1 VRSRV
6 FRDFSIHTR
15 YEDLTDCDLYKRVKK
30 ELKYAESEKGGLDSD
45 MMEPIYATVRKRNS
59 PPRQQPMF
67 VPQVPLNIQPK
78 SQIECHR
85 LDMDQLTHVHDHNH
99 FQGGVGFQPVHGYDG
114 FRPTPARHFRQNTWG
129 SGYQGELCPEL
140 KEKQL
145 EVLENRYHGTVVANR
160 AATVIQRAWREYIL
174 KTKFHRMVDLAKSVE
189 NVSSKRLSL
198 LEPLPAF
205 DGEVEVNVDSGDVIL
220 NGLES
225 SEEELVMGMN
235 TLSHSPA
242 ARHINSRRMKRQNG
256 LVKRS
261 NSLKDHRRSGSWSG
275 FEPID
280 RPDEIP
286 CHCGGKPQRHSSG
299 DRRLENGGEC
309 ETYCSLKP
317 SNSWSEHSRINEV
330 SSEIRGRRPQTAA
343 DLQNMMNQAKDI
355 SLSPHK
361 TGLPPSPQA
370 SPVPPCPP
378 LRGEDFYPDQ
388 EPIYF
393 ARDSLYCSVRRPRR
407 LPPRPPQRTVSFLAA
422 EPVARPNAVPK
433 DLITSHQ
440 RPISV
445 SDSSLPH
452 PEGRNHLVV
461 NNQTENH
468 IRTTS
473 LGGPNFI
480 QHEISSHNRSFSSP
494 DPHPIYQSRQAQC
507 NMHQKR
513 SPLPPP
519 PYVPPPTIHRD
530 LNEPLPPP
538 PTEIV
543 IERPPC
549 DSVSS
554 IDSGF
559 RSSCSESTSSTEN
572 TSVPTSPCQPFME
585 LPEDPYS
592 YWVGSPNILT
602 SPDTAQF
609 YRSTVSQDCMYQ
621 NQLQV
626 HQANDQ
632 HGFCCENH
640 GPQLNLYDTY
650 QDVYEKL
657 NRHPMQNQTLYG
669 SHHQKQ
675 QMLEPSK
682 PKKSVRIQLP
692 SEERP
697 TEDEETLRRRQYRVG
712 LNMFNTNPKRGIE
725 YLAKKDF
732 VEYSPAAVA
741 KFLLGRKGLS
751 KKMVGEYICDL
762 QKPFNLAVLHS
773 FVVDMDFSGL
783 HLDIAL
789 RQLLAEVSI
798 PGEAQKIE
806 KLVEVFS
813 KRYIECNQM
822 FVSSFKAPDTIFIL
836 SYAMVLLNTDLHNK
850 SIKPE
855 RKMKPEDFVRNL
867 RGIDCG
873 SDIDVDM
880 VKGIYDRIKN
890 CEFKQGSDHVS
901 QVTKVQETILG
912 SKRPKLNASWR
923 RLVCFCRVSEVADMN
938 KKEKKDSHQRGL
950 FLFNDLLVVTKN
962 EKSKKKQL
970 HQHRYSLGLSDLKV
984 NMFRTQHFQFGVQ
997 LQERHTGRIA
1007 ATFACRS
1014 YNDQQRFVAD
1024 LQESIAEVEEMERAR
1039 LFINESSMC

>member
-1 VRSRV
+1 
-6 FRDFSIHTR
+6 
-15 YEDLTDCDLYKRVKK
+15 
-30 ELKYAESEKGGLDSD
+30 
-45 MMEPIYATVRKRNS
+45 
-59 PPRQQPMF
+59 
-67 VPQVPLNIQPK
+67 
-78 SQIECHR
+78 
-85 LDMDQLTHVHDHNH
+85 MDQFTYEQNH
-99 FQGGVGFQPVHGYDG
+99 FRTKVGFQPVHGYEG
-114 FRPTPARHFRQNTWG
+114 FRPMPARHFRQNTWG

-145 EVLENRYHGTVVANR
+145 EVLENRYRGTVVANR

-174 KTKFHRMVDLAKSVE
+174 KTKFSRMVDLAKSVE
-189 NVSSKRLSL
+189 NISSRRLSL

-205 DGEVEVNVDSGDVIL
+205 DGEVEVNVDSGDIIL

-225 SEEELVMGMN
+225 SEEELAMGMN
-235 TLSHSPA
+235 ELTHSPA

-261 NSLKDHRRSGSWSG
+261 NSLTDHRRSGSFSG

-280 RPDEIP
+280 RPDKIP
-286 CHCGGKPQRHSSG
+286 CHCGGKPQRRSSG
-299 DRRLENGGEC
+299 DRGPENGNEC
-309 ETYCSLKP
+309 ETYNSLKP
-317 SNSWSEHSRINEV
+317 SNSWSENTRFNEV
-330 SSEIRGRRPQTAA
+330 SSENTRGRRPQTAA

-361 TGLPPSPQA
+361 NCLPPSPQA

-378 LRGEDFYPDQ
+378 LRGEDFYPEQ
-388 EPIYF
+388 EPLYF

-407 LPPRPPQRTVSFLAA
+407 LPPRPPQRSVSFLAT
-422 EPVARPNAVPK
+422 EPPARLSALPK
-433 DLITSHQ
+433 DLIISHQ

-452 PEGRNHLVV
+452 PEGRNNLIT
-461 NNQTENH
+461 NNQTDTH
-468 IRTTS
+468 VRTTS
-473 LGGPNFI
+473 MGGQNFI

-494 DPHPIYQSRQAQC
+494 DPHPIYESRQAQC

-530 LNEPLPPP
+530 PNEPLPPP

-609 YRSTVSQDCMYQ
+609 YRQTVSQESVYQ
-621 NQLQV
+621 QRPHM
-626 HQANDQ
+626 HQTGEP

-640 GPQLNLYDTY
+640 VPQLNLYDTY
-650 QDVYEKL
+650 QDVYDKL
-657 NRHPMQNQTLYG
+657 NRHPMQNQALYG
-669 SHHQKQ
+669 SHHQNQ
-675 QMLEPSK
+675 QVQEPSK

-697 TEDEETLRRRQYRVG
+697 TEDDETLRRRQYRVG
-712 LNMFNTNPKRGIE
+712 LNMFNTSPKRGIE
-725 YLAKKDF
+725 YLVKKDF

-855 RKMKPEDFVRNL
+855 RKMKQEDFIRNL

-873 SDIDVDM
+873 SDIDIEM
-880 VKGIYDRIKN
+880 VRGIYDRIKT
-890 CEFKQGSDHVS
+890 CQFKQGSDHVS

-997 LQERHTGRIA
+997 LQERHTSRIA

-1014 YNDQQRFVAD
+1014 YNDQQRFVSD

>member
-1 VRSRV
+1 
-6 FRDFSIHTR
+6 
-15 YEDLTDCDLYKRVKK
+15 
-30 ELKYAESEKGGLDSD
+30 
-45 MMEPIYATVRKRNS
+45 
-59 PPRQQPMF
+59 
-67 VPQVPLNIQPK
+67 
-78 SQIECHR
+78 
-85 LDMDQLTHVHDHNH
+85 
-99 FQGGVGFQPVHGYDG
+99 
-114 FRPTPARHFRQNTWG
+114 
-129 SGYQGELCPEL
+129 
-140 KEKQL
+140 
-145 EVLENRYHGTVVANR
+145 
-160 AATVIQRAWREYIL
+160 
-174 KTKFHRMVDLAKSVE
+174 MVDLAKSVE
-189 NVSSKRLSL
+189 NISSRRLSM

-205 DGEVEVNVDSGDVIL
+205 DGEIEVNVDSGDIVTK
-220 NGLES
+220 GLES
-225 SEEELVMGMN
+225 GEAELVTSMN
-235 TLSHSPA
+235 NLTHSPA

-256 LVKRS
+256 LLVKRS

-286 CHCGGKPQRHSSG
+286 CHCGGKPQRRSSG
-299 DRRLENGGEC
+299 DRRPENEC
-309 ETYCSLKP
+309 ENYNSLKP
-317 SNSWSEHSRINEV
+317 SNSWSENTRVNEV
-330 SSEIRGRRPQTAA
+330 SCDRTAGRRPQTAA

-361 TGLPPSPQA
+361 NCLPPSPQA

-388 EPIYF
+388 EPLHF

-407 LPPRPPQRTVSFLAA
+407 LPPRPPQRTVSFLAT
-422 EPVARPNAVPK
+422 EPLARVSALPK
-433 DLITSHQ
+433 DLIISHQ

-445 SDSSLPH
+445 SDSNLP
-452 PEGRNHLVV
+452 PPT
-461 NNQTENH
+461 QTDSH
-468 IRTTS
+468 VRTTS
-473 LGGPNFI
+473 LGGQNYI

-494 DPHPIYQSRQAQC
+494 DSRHPLYESRQAQC
-507 NMHQKR
+507 NNHQKR

-530 LNEPLPPP
+530 PNEPLPPP

-543 IERPPC
+543 LERPPC

-559 RSSCSESTSSTEN
+559 RSSCSDSTSSNEN

-585 LPEDPYS
+585 VPEDPYS

-609 YRSTVSQDCMYQ
+609 YRSTVSHH
-621 NQLQV
+621 V
-626 HQANDQ
+626 HHHLDQ
-632 HGFCCENH
+632 CGDHLVHHDHHHDHHGH
-640 GPQLNLYDTY
+640 QLNLYDTY

-657 NRHPMQNQTLYG
+657 NRQPMQNHTLYEAQYQN
-669 SHHQKQ
+669 HQVQ
-675 QMLEPSK
+675 EPSK

-712 LNMFNTNPKRGIE
+712 LNMFNTSPKRGVE
-725 YLAKKDF
+725 YLVKKDF
-732 VEYSPAAVA
+732 VEYSPTAVA

-822 FVSSFKAPDTIFIL
+822 FVSSFKSPDTIFIL

-855 RKMKPEDFVRNL
+855 RKMKPEDFIRNL

-873 SDIDVDM
+873 SDIDVEM

-890 CEFKQGSDHVS
+890 CEFKQGSDHVT

-997 LQERHTGRIA
+997 LQERHTSRIA

-1014 YNDQQRFVAD
+1014 YNDQQRFVSD

-1039 LFINESSMC
+1039 LFINESSAMC